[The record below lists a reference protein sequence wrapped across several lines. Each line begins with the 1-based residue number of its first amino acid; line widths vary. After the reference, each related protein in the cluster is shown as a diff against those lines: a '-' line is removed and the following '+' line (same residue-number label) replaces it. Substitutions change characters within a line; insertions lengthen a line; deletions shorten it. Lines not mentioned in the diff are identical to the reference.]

1 MRFKLVLCVM
11 LCVAWVGPNWEV
23 QAQQGP
29 ELLAQASNAEWLA
42 LVDAAKYG
50 ESWEAASAPVK
61 TAVSKEQWTKS
72 MTDNRSP
79 LGAMVTRV
87 LASSA
92 YSKKL
97 PGAPDG
103 EYVMTL
109 YTTRFEHKET
119 AQETVISVREKDG
132 QWRVAGYY
140 FK

>member
-1 MRFKLVLCVM
+1 MRFRWLFCVL
-11 LCVAWVGPNWEV
+11 LWVAYAGPIR
-23 QAQQGP
+23 QGRAQQGP
-29 ELLAQASNAEWLA
+29 ELMAQASNAEWLA
-42 LVDAAKYG
+42 LVDAEKYG

-61 TAVSKEQWTKS
+61 AAVSKEQWTKS

-79 LGAMVTRV
+79 LGRLVTRT

-109 YTTRFEHKET
+109 YTTRFEHKES